1 LIRAEIVAM
10 KSLLGI
16 SSFACV
22 LFLLVSTAHADS
34 KKDEVA
40 SYIKDLKRGN
50 AKTRATAAKELGNI
64 GAISAADTKEAVPL
78 LIELLKNDRDKGVKQ
93 AAATALGRIDPDPE
107 KAVTVLITALK
118 DKTAAVR
125 AAAATSLGQL
135 GAEAK
140 DAVPALRTAQDDK
153 DRGVSRAARM
163 AIRTIEGQKKK

>member
-1 LIRAEIVAM
+1 M
-10 KSLLGI
+10 KSLFAVSGFA
-16 SSFACV
+16 SF
-22 LFLLVSTAHADS
+22 LFLLVSTVHADS

-40 SYIKDLKRGN
+40 GYIKDLKRGD

-64 GAISAADTKEAVPL
+64 GAVNAADTKDAVPL
-78 LIELLKNDRDKGVKQ
+78 LIQRLKNDRDKGVKQ

-107 KAVTVLITALK
+107 QAVPALITALK
-118 DKTAAVR
+118 DKNAAVR

-135 GAEAK
+135 GAEAR

-163 AIRTIEGQKKK
+163 AIRTIQGQNKK